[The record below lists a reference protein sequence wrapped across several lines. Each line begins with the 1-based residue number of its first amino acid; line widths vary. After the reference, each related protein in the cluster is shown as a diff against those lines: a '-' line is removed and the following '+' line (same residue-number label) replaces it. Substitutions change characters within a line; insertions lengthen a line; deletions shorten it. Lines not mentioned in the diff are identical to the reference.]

1 MKLKHLMLAIVLWG
15 VLNAPAL
22 ADDRDSRAQAEQL
35 LEPRVLLG
43 GLVTDNDVRLLFAQ
57 IRATMLAAAEGREA
71 PSVPDAL
78 NQRLETVG
86 GELRLR
92 ALLAGLVMS
101 QIMERAARDAVRELA
116 PPPAPRNA
124 L

>member
-57 IRATMLAAAEGREA
+57 IRATMLAAAEGRE
-71 PSVPDAL
+71 PPPVPDAL

>member
-35 LEPRVLLG
+35 LEPRVILG

-57 IRATMLAAAEGREA
+57 IRATMLAAAEGRE
-71 PSVPDAL
+71 PPPVPDAL